1 VYYSDRRDSEHAQ
14 KISQQSTADMYGTWG
29 TAIDVAVSTTVSD
42 EEGMASVAKV
52 HFQLHVAF
60 LEPYD

>member
-1 VYYSDRRDSEHAQ
+1 
-14 KISQQSTADMYGTWG
+14 MYGTWG

-60 LEPYD
+60 LKPYD